1 MNSTSSP
8 KPIFAVHYSTAQVRN
23 GQSRYGKR
31 ETKLSSQVETVKRF
45 DFLKGK
51 FLDYYKN
58 NLVSIKPPPAMT
70 EREFGFLLFRER
82 IMVRHKAFQDFKSF
96 ADSLFSLVPSDVYYS
111 TAYYKQPGLDMDQ
124 KGWLGSDVVFD
135 VDADHIDT
143 PCKETHDM
151 WTCPKCKETRR
162 GKKPI
167 QCPKCGNEK
176 IEEKAWLC
184 DRCLIA
190 AKEEVLKLIELL
202 TEDFGIKSHEMHLI
216 FSGHRGYHLHIISDK
231 LKTLDDVQR
240 KEIVD
245 YVIGLGLDPAEQGLY
260 QGPKD
265 LFLENRHSVVTGPQ
279 LTDPGWRGRLA
290 KGVYRIITE
299 LDQKQLVEL
308 GFSRGASRQ
317 IINERE
323 KIETDWSKEILWSYF
338 QDKWGVTDQ
347 VWRNVID
354 KALTLM
360 ALPAKIDTVVTTD
373 IHRLIRMP
381 ETLNGK
387 TGLKAAMVDLDRLEE
402 FDPFSEP
409 AVFQGMQT
417 VRVMEAPQLR
427 IGDQKFGPFSDEKT
441 ELPLSAAILLVAKG
455 VAIPVT

>member
-1 MNSTSSP
+1 M
-8 KPIFAVHYSTAQVRN
+8 
-23 GQSRYGKR
+23 QSEANKG
-31 ETKLSSQVETVKRF
+31 F
-45 DFLKGK
+45 DFLRSK
-51 FLDYYKN
+51 FLEYYKTS
-58 NLVSIKPPPAMT
+58 LTTIKPPSSMN
-70 EREFGFLLFRER
+70 EREFGFLLFKER
-82 IMVRHKAFQDFKSF
+82 IMIRHKAFRDFKTF
-96 ADSLFSLVPSDVYYS
+96 TDSLLALIPSDVYYS
-111 TAYYKQPGLDMDQ
+111 TAYYKTPDQEMDQ

-143 PCKETHDM
+143 PCKESHDM
-151 WTCPKCKETRR
+151 WICPKCKETRR
-162 GKKPI
+162 GKKPSK
-167 QCPKCGNEK
+167 CPKCGSEK

-202 TEDFGIKSHEMHLI
+202 AEDFGIKSDNMHLF
-216 FSGHRGYHLHIISDK
+216 FSGHRGYHLHLVAEK
-231 LKTLDDVQR
+231 LKKLDDVQR

-260 QGPKD
+260 QGPQD
-265 LFLENRHSVVTGPQ
+265 IFLENRHSVVIGPQ

-299 LDQKQLVEL
+299 LDQKQLTDL
-308 GFSRGASRQ
+308 GFSRGAARHIIAQREQ
-317 IINERE
+317 IE
-323 KIETDWSKEILWSYF
+323 KDWSREILWSYF

-347 VWRNVID
+347 VWRNIIE

-373 IHRLIRMP
+373 IHRLILMP

-387 TGLKAAMVDLDRLEE
+387 TGFRAAMVNLSRLEE

-409 AVFQGMQT
+409 VAFEGMQT
-417 VRVMEAPQLR
+417 VHVMEAPQVR
-427 IGDQKFGPFSDEKT
+427 IRDQTFGPFSDEKV
-441 ELPLSAAILLVAKG
+441 ELPMSAALLLIAKG
-455 VAIPVT
+455 VAVPVN

>member
-1 MNSTSSP
+1 
-8 KPIFAVHYSTAQVRN
+8 
-23 GQSRYGKR
+23 
-31 ETKLSSQVETVKRF
+31 
-45 DFLKGK
+45 LKGQ

-58 NLVSIKPPPAMT
+58 NAASIKPPPAMT
-70 EREFGFLLFRER
+70 EREYGFLLFRER
-82 IMVRHKAFQDFKSF
+82 IMVRHKAFREFKEF
-96 ADSLFSLVPSDVYYS
+96 TESLLALVPSDVYYS
-111 TAYYKQPGLDMDQ
+111 TAYYRAPNLEMDQ
-124 KGWLGSDVVFD
+124 KGWLGSDIVFD

-151 WTCPKCKETRR
+151 WMCPNCKESRR
-162 GKKPI
+162 GRKPTK
-167 QCPKCGNEK
+167 CPKCGHEK

-190 AKEEVLKLIELL
+190 AKEEVLKLIEFLA
-202 TEDFGIKSHEMHLI
+202 EDFGVKSQEMHLF
-216 FSGHRGYHLHIISDK
+216 FSGHRGYHLHLISDE

-260 QGPKD
+260 QGPSD
-265 LFLENRHSVVTGPQ
+265 VFLQDRLSVVTGPQ

-308 GFSRGASRQ
+308 GFSRGAARQ
-317 IINERE
+317 ILNERE
-323 KIETDWSKEILWSYF
+323 KIEREWSKEILWSYF
-338 QDKWGVTDQ
+338 QDRWGITDK
-347 VWRNVID
+347 VWRNVIE

-387 TGLKAAMVDLDRLEE
+387 TGLRAARVGLDDLEK
-402 FDPFSEP
+402 FDPFS
-409 AVFQGMQT
+409 ASVAFDGTQK
-417 VRVMEAPQLR
+417 VHVMEAPAIR
-427 IGDQKFGPFSDEKT
+427 IHNESFGPFADENV
-441 ELPLSAAILLVAKG
+441 ELPLAGAILLVAKG
-455 VAIPVT
+455 VASPVA

>member
-1 MNSTSSP
+1 M
-8 KPIFAVHYSTAQVRN
+8 
-23 GQSRYGKR
+23 QSEANKG
-31 ETKLSSQVETVKRF
+31 F
-45 DFLKGK
+45 DFLRSK
-51 FLDYYKN
+51 FLEYYKTS
-58 NLVSIKPPPAMT
+58 LTTIKPPSSMN
-70 EREFGFLLFRER
+70 EREFGFLLFKER
-82 IMVRHKAFQDFKSF
+82 IMVRHKAFRDFKTF
-96 ADSLFSLVPSDVYYS
+96 TDSLLSLIPSDVYYS
-111 TAYYKQPGLDMDQ
+111 TAYYKMPDLEMDQ

-143 PCKETHDM
+143 PCKESHDM
-151 WTCPKCKETRR
+151 WICPKCKETRR
-162 GKKPI
+162 GKKPSK
-167 QCPKCGNEK
+167 CPKCGSEK

-202 TEDFGIKSHEMHLI
+202 AEDFGIKSEDMHLF
-216 FSGHRGYHLHIISDK
+216 FSGHRGYHLHLVAEK
-231 LKTLDDVQR
+231 LKKLDDVQR

-260 QGPKD
+260 QGPQD
-265 LFLENRHSVVTGPQ
+265 IFLENRHSVVIGPQ

-299 LDQKQLVEL
+299 LDQKQLTDL
-308 GFSRGASRQ
+308 GFSRGAARHIIAQREQ
-317 IINERE
+317 IE
-323 KIETDWSKEILWSYF
+323 KDWAREILWSYF

-347 VWRNVID
+347 VWRNIIE

-387 TGLKAAMVDLDRLEE
+387 TGFRAAMVNLSRLEE
-402 FDPFSEP
+402 FDPFCEP
-409 AVFQGMQT
+409 VAFEGMQT
-417 VRVMEAPQLR
+417 VHVMEAPQVR
-427 IGDQKFGPFSDEKT
+427 IRDQTFGPFSDEKV
-441 ELPLSAAILLVAKG
+441 ELPMSAALLLIAKG
-455 VAIPVT
+455 VAVPVN